1 MCKQTPSSR
10 LTFARDFDPSSNR
23 AFFLA
28 RPYRFRVNSV
38 FAGLLVL
45 FLRRPPQKTPQK
57 NIYFNINITC
67 SVIIIIITLQ
77 RTTLIGLRLPR
88 RGPPT
93 RLIVCKISVSV
104 CITQHMHIFSYVHL
118 THTLTTTPVLKPSA
132 AVPIKKTQRPPKFG
146 PVDEH
151 HHSENG
157 HRNCTFG

>member
-77 RTTLIGLRLPR
+77 RTTLIGLRPLR

-104 CITQHMHIFSYVHL
+104 CITQHRHMFSLYLIHI
-118 THTLTTTPVLKPSA
+118 LTTTPVLKPSA